1 MAYRYNRINWQNKPN
16 VATPISAE
24 NLNKMDKG
32 IKDCDDAIGD
42 LALLNTTNKTDLVAA
57 VNELNNKLAV
67 QSATLTASA
76 GYTIQDAET
85 SIQKIGNI
93 VILQMVVMADTNFTG
108 ATVVATLPTGFKPA
122 KPVNYMCRGSN
133 IQWEADGIMYLY
145 INHETGAIQVRPKT
159 GESFKYASINCC
171 YVTN

>member
-1 MAYRYNRINWQNKPN
+1 M
-16 VATPISAE
+16 
-24 NLNKMDKG
+24 
-32 IKDCDDAIGD
+32 
-42 LALLNTTNKTDLVAA
+42 
-57 VNELNNKLAV
+57 LNNKLAV

-108 ATVVATLPTGFKPA
+108 ATVATLPTGFKPA

-133 IQWEADGIMYLY
+133 VQWAADGAMGIMYLY
-145 INHETGAIQVRPKT
+145 INSETGAIQVRPKT